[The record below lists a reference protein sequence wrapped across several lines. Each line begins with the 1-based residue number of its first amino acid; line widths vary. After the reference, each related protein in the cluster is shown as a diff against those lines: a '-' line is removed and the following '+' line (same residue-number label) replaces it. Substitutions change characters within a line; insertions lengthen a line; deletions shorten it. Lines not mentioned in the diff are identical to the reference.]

1 MLGWILGGIA
11 AAALL
16 SNDHPSTSASN
27 NSYEIAA
34 ENRRLY
40 RENERLRENNTSL
53 QYENARLKL
62 TIYNQQK
69 LLKNYDYVN
78 RFSKTIGYN
87 SAVSFFYYLA
97 EAHDSK
103 FGHYAKFLNKVR
115 CMRNDVAHNGSI
127 YDIDTRFLNSLEFCK
142 TVCDKYETLSY
153 NDYLRL
159 R

>member
-16 SNDHPSTSASN
+16 SDDHPSTSASN
-27 NSYEIAA
+27 NSYDIAA

-40 RENERLRENNTSL
+40 RENERLRENN
-53 QYENARLKL
+53 

-87 SAVSFFYYLA
+87 GAVSFFYYLA